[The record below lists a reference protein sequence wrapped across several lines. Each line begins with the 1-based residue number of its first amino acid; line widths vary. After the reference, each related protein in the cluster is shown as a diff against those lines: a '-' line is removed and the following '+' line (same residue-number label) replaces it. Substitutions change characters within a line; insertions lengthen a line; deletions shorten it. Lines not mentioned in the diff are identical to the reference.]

1 MQKSSFNVDYFAY
14 LRERLTDNKEEK
26 PNKKNESC
34 VKKKRKRKRKKD
46 YFGILTKLKTF
57 GTGVN

>member
-1 MQKSSFNVDYFAY
+1 MDYFAY

-34 VKKKRKRKRKKD
+34 VKKEKEKERK
-46 YFGILTKLKTF
+46 ITLASLQ
-57 GTGVN
+57 N

>member
-26 PNKKNESC
+26 PIKKNELC
-34 VKKKRKRKRKKD
+34 KEKEKERK
-46 YFGILTKLKTF
+46 ITLASLQ
-57 GTGVN
+57 N

>member
-34 VKKKRKRKRKKD
+34 VKKRKRKRKKD

>member
-1 MQKSSFNVDYFAY
+1 MDYFAY

-34 VKKKRKRKRKKD
+34 VKKRKRKRKKD